1 MVYIPVNESQ
11 NGVEMDNEL
20 LKWLGSVITSSAV
33 VGLATYLMRNTLSR
47 IFSRSVEHHFEKKF
61 ESFKADLKDKEKEL
75 ERISAFLLSARRERD
90 AALQS
95 KRFEAAE
102 TIMRSRQLL
111 SGLTLITEYLKYL
124 NIDEIMKKGD
134 DPKITGF
141 IDTLMSP
148 LNVDEQIKTYN
159 AIDRTSPRLY
169 LSEQTLKIFEAYEGI
184 ILYAVMT
191 MKILSLPLKKK
202 AELFKKG
209 RLSEQIIELIPSS
222 RDTFEEYGEG
232 YALFWVSY
240 FYDETLKALRKELL
254 EDANLAKDTESA
266 TRLAIDSRQAQYNL
280 HALLQQRGLPD
291 TLINTNSE
299 KVQG

>member
-1 MVYIPVNESQ
+1 MVYSLVNESQ

-75 ERISAFLLSARRERD
+75 ERISAFLLSARRDRD

-141 IDTLMSP
+141 LDTLMSP
-148 LNVDEQIKTYN
+148 LNVDEQIK
-159 AIDRTSPRLY
+159 RLRLNDDGCCCSVSAGLIS
-169 LSEQTLKIFEAYEGI
+169 LSL
-184 ILYAVMT
+184 MT
-191 MKILSLPLKKK
+191 INQPERASCKILQLPHRDCQRTMWHRQLKVTSSGDVQ
-202 AELFKKG
+202 ACSG
-209 RLSEQIIELIPSS
+209 TGHEQDRISI
-222 RDTFEEYGEG
+222 
-232 YALFWVSY
+232 
-240 FYDETLKALRKELL
+240 
-254 EDANLAKDTESA
+254 
-266 TRLAIDSRQAQYNL
+266 
-280 HALLQQRGLPD
+280 
-291 TLINTNSE
+291 
-299 KVQG
+299 